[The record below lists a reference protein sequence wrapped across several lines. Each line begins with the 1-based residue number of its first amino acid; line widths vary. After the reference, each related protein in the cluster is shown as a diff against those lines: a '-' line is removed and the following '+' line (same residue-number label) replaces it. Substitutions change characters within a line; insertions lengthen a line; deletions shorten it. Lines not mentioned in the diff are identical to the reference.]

1 MFDAI
6 KSLLKSKAIV
16 RCESH
21 PGQCVSN
28 IFLADKPD
36 GGKRFILNLKYL
48 NTFLESPHFK
58 MEDIRTA
65 LRLIKKDC
73 WFTSIDIK
81 DAYFH
86 IRIHPNSRKFVR
98 FEFDRQLYE
107 FTCLPFGLSPA
118 PYVFTK
124 LMRPVTQW
132 LRSHNIL
139 CVCYL
144 DDILLLNS
152 SYDGCLRNTKVAVDF
167 LQSLGFSINLQ
178 KSRLIPNKTIK
189 FLGFMLDS
197 EQLTIFLPIEKK
209 EKIKKWTSKFLSL
222 KRCKIRD
229 WAGFIGYL
237 VSVCPGVKYGWLR
250 TKIFERHK
258 HLALQRDLI
267 WWLTSIDA
275 AFNDIRKDQFVLEVF
290 SDASLTGWGACCGE
304 SRIRFASSCS
314 NSNIL
319 LRCDN
324 TTALSYINKMGSIH
338 HSALFDL
345 TKRIWEWCEERNLW
359 LHVSYI
365 SSSDNWIADRESRS
379 LTPETEWSLSNRAF
393 KVVTKRFG
401 LPEIDLF
408 ASKNNHKCPIYVSW
422 QRDPDAVKVDSFTI
436 QWSNLAFYAF
446 PPFALILR
454 VLQKIIDDKAEGI
467 QATPPFGEQPF
478 STGGQVIREAFTRK
492 ELPKNVVETILH
504 SLSEAT
510 IQQYGGTFKLWWP
523 YCAKKGI
530 SPFDGTPAH
539 VMEFLQYLYDTGN
552 QSYGTFNSH
561 RSALSLI
568 LSTDLAGHPVVSRFL
583 KGISKLRPQKPR
595 YDVVWDPHIV
605 LSFLEKRST
614 PTLQALSE
622 KLVTLLALSTAHRM
636 QTFSLIRL
644 PNIIESR
651 TGFQILIEDK
661 IKTSGPGRKQP
672 CLQLPY
678 FTETPN
684 LCVATTLKEYLAATK
699 QLRTSN
705 TDFLFITYK
714 KPHRIASW
722 CEYQNLQSTLYPPC
736 CNIESLPI
744 RSASGDYSSNGR
756 MDGEVQNF
764 L

>member
-258 HLALQRDLI
+258 HLALQVSEGRYSASMSLHVDLQRDLI

-304 SRIRFASSCS
+304 SRIRGWWTPEDRLHHINYLELLAIFFALKGFASSCS

-467 QATPPFGEQPF
+467 VIVPRWENQAWFPLFSNLLAQEPIVFHPSNDLLFHPYSKQPHPL
-478 STGGQVIREAFTRK
+478 A
-492 ELPKNVVETILH
+492 N
-504 SLSEAT
+504 
-510 IQQYGGTFKLWWP
+510 
-523 YCAKKGI
+523 
-530 SPFDGTPAH
+530 
-539 VMEFLQYLYDTGN
+539 N
-552 QSYGTFNSH
+552 
-561 RSALSLI
+561 LSL
-568 LSTDLAGHPVVSRFL
+568 
-583 KGISKLRPQKPR
+583 
-595 YDVVWDPHIV
+595 
-605 LSFLEKRST
+605 
-614 PTLQALSE
+614 
-622 KLVTLLALSTAHRM
+622 
-636 QTFSLIRL
+636 
-644 PNIIESR
+644 
-651 TGFQILIEDK
+651 
-661 IKTSGPGRKQP
+661 
-672 CLQLPY
+672 
-678 FTETPN
+678 
-684 LCVATTLKEYLAATK
+684 LAARLSGK
-699 QLRTSN
+699 RL
-705 TDFLFITYK
+705 
-714 KPHRIASW
+714 H
-722 CEYQNLQSTLYPPC
+722 E
-736 CNIESLPI
+736 
-744 RSASGDYSSNGR
+744 RSCQK
-756 MDGEVQNF
+756 M
-764 L
+764 